1 MSVANLARVLS
12 IGFVLGLSL
21 LPPTVGARVSG
32 GGSATATVTGNVYA
46 VDPAKRSV
54 TIKTS
59 AGTSITLSTGRRTP
73 ITRNG
78 ASVTLKDLALNDS
91 ITAQYRVSRLSA
103 TALAASGPAVTTT
116 SGKVTA
122 VSQGSGVLSLGST
135 QLQTNANTRISRNG
149 KIVALGQITLK
160 DALVVHVAT
169 GTNIALDIVSDGPSE
184 SEVEGVISMISGNN
198 VTITPDGGAAAIT
211 VVVGPTTVIE
221 LDDGSGTVADLAAG
235 QSVDA
240 EYDPTTF
247 AAFQIEVNNEDQ
259 QQTEVQGTV
268 FAVDTALGTV
278 TITPQGG
285 GANIT
290 LTVTASTEV
299 EVNGEGGTLA
309 DLQNGM
315 PITAEYDALT
325 LVASQIDAGGSDDDS
340 NDDSND

>member
-1 MSVANLARVLS
+1 MSVANLARVLGL
-12 IGFVLGLSL
+12 GFVLALSL
-21 LPPTVGARVSG
+21 VPPTAEARTRG
-32 GGSATATVTGNVYA
+32 GGSTTVTGSVYA
-46 VDPAKRSV
+46 VDPAKKRV

-59 AGTSITLSTGRRTP
+59 VGTSVTLSTGKSTS

-78 ASVTLKDLALNDS
+78 TAVTLNDLALNDS
-91 ITAQYRVSRLSA
+91 ITAQYKVSRLSA

-116 SGKVTA
+116 SGKA
-122 VSQGSGVLSLGST
+122 SAISPGSGVLSLGST
-135 QLQTNANTRISRNG
+135 QLHTNANTRISRNG
-149 KIVALGQITLK
+149 KIVALGQITLN

-169 GTNIALDIVSDGPSE
+169 GTNIALDIESDGPNE
-184 SEVEGVISMISGNN
+184 SEVEGVISMIAGNN
-198 VTITPDGGAAAIT
+198 VTITPGGGAAAIT
-211 VVVGPTTVIE
+211 VVVGTTTVIE
-221 LDDGSGTVADLAAG
+221 LDDGSGTMTDLAVG

-240 EYDPTTF
+240 EYDSTTF

-259 QQTEVQGTV
+259 QQGEVQGTV
-268 FAVDTALGTV
+268 FAVDTTLGTV

-285 GANIT
+285 GANIM

-315 PITAEYDALT
+315 PITAEYDAVT

-340 NDDSND
+340 ND